1 MLYTMDLLWKDLDK
15 NIIEID
21 RTYTENGFI

>member
-1 MLYTMDLLWKDLDK
+1 MLYNMDLLWKDLDK

-21 RTYTENGFI
+21 RTYTENSFV

>member
-1 MLYTMDLLWKDLDK
+1 MLYNMDLLWKDLDK

-21 RTYTENGFI
+21 ITYTEDSFV